1 MAVTAITL
9 LDDDENV
16 VCERCRVADAFL
28 LRLRGL
34 AGRRRLPAGQGLLF
48 PRTRS
53 VHTHFMRFAI
63 DVVFL
68 DDEDRV
74 VHVVPR
80 LRPWRLA
87 ASRNARAVLELRAGQ
102 AEKRR
107 LRVGTKLR
115 RAAARPPAL

>member
-1 MAVTAITL
+1 VAATTIAL
-9 LDDDENV
+9 LGSDGAP
-16 VCERCRVADAFL
+16 VCEQCRVADAFL

-34 AGRRRLPAGQGLLF
+34 AGRRRLPAGHGLLL

-68 DDEDRV
+68 DEDDRV
-74 VHVVPR
+74 VRIVPR
-80 LRPWRLA
+80 LKPWRTA
-87 ASRNARAVLELRAGQ
+87 ACRAARAVLELRAGE

-107 LRVGTKLR
+107 LRVGTTVR
-115 RAAARPPAL
+115 RATAA

>member
-1 MAVTAITL
+1 MAATAITL
-9 LDDDENV
+9 LDEDENV

-34 AGRRRLPAGQGLLF
+34 AGHRRLAAGQGLLF

-74 VHVVPR
+74 VHIVPR
-80 LRPWRLA
+80 LGPWRLA
-87 ASRNARAVLELRAGQ
+87 GFRDAGAVLELRAGQ
-102 AEKRR
+102 AERRR

-115 RAAARPPAL
+115 RVAARTPSL